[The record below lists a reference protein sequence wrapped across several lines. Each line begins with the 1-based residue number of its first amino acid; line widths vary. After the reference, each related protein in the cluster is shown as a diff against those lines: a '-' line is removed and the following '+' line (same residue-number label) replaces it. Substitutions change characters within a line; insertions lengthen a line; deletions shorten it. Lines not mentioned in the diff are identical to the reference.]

1 MSDTSFTQSESIA
14 EQRDAFIE
22 RFFQFASGTFNIFTI
37 YIGDRLGLY
46 RAMAE
51 AGPLTAKDLAERTG
65 THERYIREWLEQQTV
80 SGIVEVEDNLLQAEE
95 RRYILPDAHTEPLID
110 CDSLNYIAPIAQL
123 IAGAVRPLPKV
134 LEAFRN
140 GNGVPFEAYGA
151 DLREGQAAINCP
163 AFTHQLPYEWL
174 PTIEDLHARLQEDP
188 PARVADIGCG
198 FGWSSIGI
206 AQGYPKVFVEGF
218 DLDEPSIERARQNAR
233 LNGVDDRIRFHVR
246 NAGEIET
253 EDQYDLVTA
262 FECIHD
268 LSDPVGVLGAM
279 RNLVSPKGTV
289 LVVDERVG
297 HSFSPNEND
306 IDWMM
311 YGWSVLHC
319 LPVGMANP
327 PAVGTGTVMRA
338 GTLQSYALEAGFQSI
353 EILPIDNFFFRFYRL
368 RQ

>member
-1 MSDTSFTQSESIA
+1 MSDINLAQSESIIQ
-14 EQRDAFIE
+14 QRDAFID
-22 RFFQFASGTFNIFTI
+22 RFLQSASGTFNIFTI

-46 RAMAE
+46 RALAE
-51 AGPLTAKDLAERTG
+51 AGPTTSKELAERTG

-80 SGIVEVEDNLLQAEE
+80 SGILMVENHMPAAEE
-95 RRYILPDAHTEPLID
+95 RRYSLPDGHIEPLID
-110 CDSLNYIAPIAQL
+110 CNSLNYIVPIAQL
-123 IAGAVRPLPKV
+123 IAGAVKPLPEV

-140 GNGVPFEAYGA
+140 GNGVPFESYGS

-163 AFTHQLPYEWL
+163 AFTQQLPYEWL
-174 PTIEDLHARLQEDP
+174 PSIEDLHARLQADP

-198 FGWSSIGI
+198 FGWSRIGI
-206 AQGYPKVFVEGF
+206 AQGYPKVRVDGF
-218 DLDEPSIERARQNAR
+218 DLDGPSIERARQNAR
-233 LNGVDDRIRFHVR
+233 INGVDERVQFHHR
-246 NAGEIET
+246 DAGEIQTGEK
-253 EDQYDLVTA
+253 YDLVTA

-268 LSDPVGVLGAM
+268 LSDPVGVLRTM
-279 RNLVSPKGTV
+279 RNLVKPYGAV

-297 HSFSPNEND
+297 HSFSPNDND

-338 GTLQSYALEAGFQSI
+338 DTFNKYALEAGFDI
-353 EILPIDNFFFRFYRL
+353 VEILPIDNFFFRFYRL
-368 RQ
+368 R